1 MEKIE
6 GYFEYVCNDTIPTPP
21 DAENVTPTD
30 KVNDAVAQFMDNIQ
44 DAFEDDENSKS

>member
-6 GYFEYVCNDTIPTPP
+6 GYFEHASNNTIPTPP

-30 KVNDAVAQFMDNIQ
+30 KVNDTVAQIMDNIQ
-44 DAFEDDENSKS
+44 DVFEDDGNSKS